1 VPISSYRPRLR
12 DLRPLVPASLPA
24 PAAPTLAPTL
34 ARTSPASDFAGRAGY
49 DPAHLP
55 DFAVALPSTAGV
67 RSDVRA
73 VPGRDDGRLDYTHF
87 SLVLSA
93 SRRLALFTAANLDG
107 AQSVSVPRG
116 GDPWALDGRLP
127 ADAQV
132 GEELYADNDFDR
144 GHLVRR
150 EDPNWGAD
158 AATAN
163 RDTFHFTNCA
173 PQLSAYNQQT
183 WLGLEDLVL
192 GNTRRQH
199 ERASVFTGP
208 VFRADDP
215 VYRGVAIPLA
225 YWKVIAFVHDDGTPS
240 ATAYMI
246 DHDVDLGR
254 VELIFGPYKTYQRS
268 VAAVERATGL
278 DFGALALRD
287 GFSNEEAATGAR
299 VERVIRVAADVLV

>member
-1 VPISSYRPRLR
+1 MPIPSYRPRLR
-12 DLRPLVPASLPA
+12 DLRPLVPAAAPA
-24 PAAPTLAPTL
+24 AAPTLAPAL
-34 ARTSPASDFAGRAGY
+34 ARVTPAGDLAGRAGY

-87 SLVLSA
+87 SVVLSA

-192 GNTRRQH
+192 GNTRRQR

-278 DFGALALRD
+278 DFGALTLRD

>member
-1 VPISSYRPRLR
+1 V
-12 DLRPLVPASLPA
+12 
-24 PAAPTLAPTL
+24 
-34 ARTSPASDFAGRAGY
+34 
-49 DPAHLP
+49 
-55 DFAVALPSTAGV
+55 
-67 RSDVRA
+67 
-73 VPGRDDGRLDYTHF
+73 
-87 SLVLSA
+87 
-93 SRRLALFTAANLDG
+93 
-107 AQSVSVPRG
+107 SVSRG

-268 VAAVERATGL
+268 IAAVERATGL

>member
-1 VPISSYRPRLR
+1 VPVSSYRPRLS
-12 DLRPLVPASLPA
+12 DLRPLVSAAASAPRLA
-24 PAAPTLAPTL
+24 PAL
-34 ARTSPASDFAGRAGY
+34 ARTTPASDFTGRTGY

-55 DFAVALPSTAGV
+55 DFTVALPSTAAL

-87 SLVLSA
+87 SIVLSA
-93 SRRLALFTAANLDG
+93 TRRLALFTAANLDG
-107 AQSVSVPRG
+107 ARSVAVPRG

-132 GEELYADNDFDR
+132 GESLYVDNDFDR

-150 EDPNWGAD
+150 EDPNWGED
-158 AATAN
+158 AVAAN
-163 RDTFHFTNCA
+163 RDTFHYTNCA

-192 GNTRRQH
+192 GSTRRQH
-199 ERASVFTGP
+199 ERATVFTGP

-254 VELIFGPYKTYQRS
+254 VELIFGPYRTYQRS

>member
-1 VPISSYRPRLR
+1 MPISSYRPRLR
-12 DLRPLVPASLPA
+12 DLRPLVPAA
-24 PAAPTLAPTL
+24 VATPTLAPAP
-34 ARTSPASDFAGRAGY
+34 ARATPASDFAGRTGY

-132 GEELYADNDFDR
+132 GEELYAGNDFDR

-158 AATAN
+158 AGTAN

-192 GNTRRQH
+192 GNTRRQR